1 MKGIILAGG
10 KGSRLNPIT
19 KGVNKHLIPIFDKP
33 MIFYPISTLMLA
45 GIREILLIVNQE
57 DLKQY
62 TALFGNGS
70 SLGIK
75 IEFLIQEKPEGLP
88 QAFVLAEKFIGK
100 DSVTLIL
107 GDNVFYG
114 QGVYDM
120 IQKSIKSN
128 QGATYFSI
136 KVNNPENF
144 GIINIDNKIV
154 SFEEKP
160 KKPKSN
166 LASVGLYIFNNSVIE
181 HSKSLKKSLRG
192 EYEMKDLFDI
202 YSKNNELDIKVFGRG
217 VTWLDTGS
225 IENLNKA
232 SNFIKLVQQNN
243 SFLVAC
249 LEEIAFN
256 NNWINKLQVRKIA
269 EKLGENFYKDYLFSI
284 LDEK

>member
-1 MKGIILAGG
+1 MKAIILAGG
-10 KGSRLNPIT
+10 KGSRLNPVT
-19 KGVNKHLIPIFDKP
+19 KAINKHLIPVYDKP
-33 MIFYPISTLMLA
+33 MIFYPISTLMLS
-45 GIREILLIVNQE
+45 GIRDILIIVNQE
-57 DLKQY
+57 NLIQY
-62 TALFGNGS
+62 EELLGNGS
-70 SLGIK
+70 GLGIN
-75 IEFLIQEKPEGLP
+75 IQYIIQEKPEGLP
-88 QAFVLAEKFIGK
+88 QAFILAEKFIDGS
-100 DSVTLIL
+100 SVTLIL
-107 GDNVFYG
+107 GDNIFYG

-225 IENLNKA
+225 IESLNTA
-232 SNFIKLVQQNN
+232 SNFIKSVQQNN

-249 LEEIAFN
+249 LEEIAYN
-256 NNWINKLQVRKIA
+256 NNWIDKLQVRKIA
-269 EKLGENFYKDYLFSI
+269 EKIGQNFYKDYLFSI
-284 LDEK
+284 IDE

>member
-1 MKGIILAGG
+1 MKAIILAGG
-10 KGSRLNPIT
+10 KGSRLDPIT

-45 GIREILLIVNQE
+45 GIREILLIVNEE

-62 TALFGNGS
+62 TTLLGNGS
-70 SLGIK
+70 SLGIR

-88 QAFVLAEKFIGK
+88 QAFVLAEKFIGR

-114 QGVYDM
+114 QGVYDL

-128 QGATYFSI
+128 LGATYFSI
-136 KVNNPENF
+136 KVNDPKNF
-144 GIINIDNKIV
+144 GVINIEDNKIV

-160 KKPKSN
+160 KNPKSN
-166 LASVGLYIFNNSVIE
+166 LASVGLYIFNNSVIK

-225 IENLNKA
+225 IESLNTA
-232 SNFIKLVQQNN
+232 SNFIKSVQQNN

-249 LEEIAFN
+249 LEEIAYN
-256 NNWINKLQVRKIA
+256 NNWIDKLQVRKIA
-269 EKLGENFYKDYLFSI
+269 EKLGQNFYKDYLFSI
-284 LDEK
+284 IDE

>member
-1 MKGIILAGG
+1 MKAIILAGG
-10 KGSRLNPIT
+10 KGSRLNPVT
-19 KGVNKHLIPIFDKP
+19 KAINKHLIPVYDKP
-33 MIFYPISTLMLA
+33 MIFYPISTLMLS
-45 GIREILLIVNQE
+45 GIRDILIIVNQE
-57 DLKQY
+57 NLIQY
-62 TALFGNGS
+62 EELLGNGS
-70 SLGIK
+70 GLGIN
-75 IEFLIQEKPEGLP
+75 IQYIIQEKPEGLP
-88 QAFVLAEKFIGK
+88 QAFILAEKFIDGS
-100 DSVTLIL
+100 SVTLIL
-107 GDNVFYG
+107 GDNIFYG

-225 IENLNKA
+225 IESLNTA
-232 SNFIKLVQQNN
+232 SNFIKSVQQNN

-256 NNWINKLQVRKIA
+256 NNWIDKLQVRKIA
-269 EKLGENFYKDYLFSI
+269 KKLGQNFYKDYLFSI
-284 LDEK
+284 IDE

>member
-19 KGVNKHLIPIFDKP
+19 KGVNKHLIPLFDKP

-70 SLGIK
+70 SLGIR

-225 IENLNKA
+225 IESLNEA

-249 LEEIAFN
+249 LEEIALN
-256 NNWINKLQVRKIA
+256 NNWINKLQVRKVA

-284 LDEK
+284 LDE

>member
-19 KGVNKHLIPIFDKP
+19 KGVNKHLIPLFDKP

-70 SLGIK
+70 SLGIR

-166 LASVGLYIFNNSVIE
+166 LASVGLYIFNNSEIE

-225 IENLNKA
+225 IESLNEA

-249 LEEIAFN
+249 LEEIALN
-256 NNWINKLQVRKIA
+256 NNWINKLQVRKVA

-284 LDEK
+284 LDE